1 MPRDPGPWRSR
12 CRYPSMRPSV
22 DTAVGYRAAM
32 NALAPA
38 TDDDV
43 SGSLAGKVALVTGAA
58 RGIGAA
64 TARHL
69 CRLGAQVAVTDRDGD
84 GARAVA
90 TALQAEGHEAV
101 GLDCD
106 VSIDASVADAVAQ
119 TSACFGG
126 IDLLDHNA
134 AWTDFRTDL
143 DAEEVNLDTW
153 DKVLDTNATGGLRL
167 IRCVLPLM
175 RARGGGAIVLI
186 SSGSASIGEHRRV
199 AYGVSKA
206 AVEQLTRH
214 VAARYGR
221 DGIRCNAVA
230 PGFILT
236 DTAARGVPE
245 AGRIRLA
252 DQNPLGRLG
261 TPDDIAHAVGFLLS
275 ERASFVNGQVL
286 CVDGG
291 LTISPRL
298 AGID

>member
-1 MPRDPGPWRSR
+1 MSP
-12 CRYPSMRPSV
+12 V
-22 DTAVGYRAAM
+22 
-32 NALAPA
+32 A
-38 TDDDV
+38 TVPTVDV
-43 SGSLAGKVALVTGAA
+43 SGTLEGKTALVTGAA

-69 CRLGAQVAVTDRDGD
+69 CRLGARVAVTDRDGE
-84 GARAVA
+84 GAHTLAA
-90 TALQAEGHEAV
+90 ALVEDGHEAM
-101 GLDCD
+101 GIPCD
-106 VSIDASVADAVAQ
+106 VSDASAVSDAVA
-119 TSACFGG
+119 AAARRFGSV
-126 IDLLDHNA
+126 DLLDHNA

-143 DAEEVNLDTW
+143 DAEAVDLGTW
-153 DKVLDTNATGGLRL
+153 DTVLATNATGGLHLVRA
-167 IRCVLPLM
+167 VLPLM

-206 AVEQLTRH
+206 AVEQLVRH

-236 DTAARGVPE
+236 DTAARGVSE
-245 AGRIRLA
+245 EGRLRLA
-252 DQNPLGRLG
+252 EQNPLGRLG

-275 ERASFVNGQVL
+275 DRASFVNGQVL
-286 CVDGG
+286 RVDGG

-298 AGID
+298 AGLD

>member
-1 MPRDPGPWRSR
+1 
-12 CRYPSMRPSV
+12 
-22 DTAVGYRAAM
+22 M
-32 NALAPA
+32 NPPPPV
-38 TDDDV
+38 TDNDV
-43 SGSLAGKVALVTGAA
+43 TGSLVGKVAMVTGAA

-69 CRLGAQVAVTDRDGD
+69 CHLGAQVAVTDRDGD
-84 GARAVA
+84 SARAVA
-90 TALQAEGHEAV
+90 AVLGAEGHKAV

-106 VSIDASVADAVAQ
+106 VSDDASVVEAVAR
-119 TSACFGG
+119 TERHFGG

-134 AWTDFRTDL
+134 AWTDFGTDL
-143 DAEEVNLDTW
+143 DAEQVDLDTW
-153 DKVLDTNATGGLRL
+153 GKVLDTNATGGLRL
-167 IRCVLPLM
+167 IRGVLPLM

-206 AVEQLTRH
+206 AVEQLARH

-236 DTAARGVPE
+236 ETATRGVPE
-245 AGRIRLA
+245 AGRARLA
-252 DQNPLGRLG
+252 EQNPLGRLG
-261 TPDDIAHAVGFLLS
+261 TPADIAHAVGFLLS

-286 CVDGG
+286 RVDGG

>member
-1 MPRDPGPWRSR
+1 MS
-12 CRYPSMRPSV
+12 
-22 DTAVGYRAAM
+22 
-32 NALAPA
+32 APPPE
-38 TDDDV
+38 THDDV
-43 SGSLAGKVALVTGAA
+43 SGSLTGKVALVTGAA

-69 CRLGAQVAVTDRDGD
+69 CQLGARVAVTDRDGE

-90 TALQAEGHEAV
+90 AALEADGHDAV

-106 VSIDASVADAVAQ
+106 VSDGASVFEAVAR
-119 TSACFGG
+119 TADRFGG
-126 IDLLDHNA
+126 VDLLDHNA

-143 DAEEVNLDTW
+143 DAEAVDLDTW
-153 DKVLDTNATGGLRL
+153 DKVLDTNTTGGLRL
-167 IRCVLPLM
+167 VRCVLPLM

-206 AVEQLTRH
+206 AVEQLARH

-236 DTAARGVPE
+236 ETAARGVPD
-245 AGRIRLA
+245 AGRARLA
-252 DQNPLGRLG
+252 EQNPSGRLG

-286 CVDGG
+286 RVDGG
-291 LTISPRL
+291 LSISPRL

>member
-1 MPRDPGPWRSR
+1 M
-12 CRYPSMRPSV
+12 CRQDILTYLSAGITV
-22 DTAVGYRAAM
+22 DYRAVM
-32 NALAPA
+32 SPPPPVKDN
-38 TDDDV
+38 DV
-43 SGSLAGKVALVTGAA
+43 SGSLSGKVALVTGAA

-64 TARHL
+64 TSRHL
-69 CRLGAQVAVTDRDGD
+69 CHLGARVAVTDRDGD
-84 GARAVA
+84 GARAIA
-90 TALQAEGHEAV
+90 AALQSDGHEAV
-101 GLDCD
+101 GLECD
-106 VSIDASVADAVAQ
+106 VSDDASVVEAVAR
-119 TSACFGG
+119 TEEHFGG

-143 DAEEVNLDTW
+143 DAEQVDFDTW
-153 DKVLDTNATGGLRL
+153 DRVLDTNATGGLRL
-167 IRCVLPLM
+167 IRSVLPLI

-236 DTAARGVPE
+236 ETAGRGVPE
-245 AGRIRLA
+245 AGRTRLA
-252 DQNPLGRLG
+252 EQNPLGRLG

-286 CVDGG
+286 RVDGG